1 MDKAK
6 VQQLKDDGFKILTL
20 KVIGGEMPGPTLAQK
35 AGPLGLNGKQIGEEI
50 KKATAEFKGI
60 KLHVMLIV
68 KDRKATI
75 ELIPGTGALIL
86 KALREPVRDRKK
98 VKNVLHNG
106 SISMEDVLQIARI
119 KKPLS
124 NSNSFAGTVKEILG
138 TCTSVGCKIE
148 GKLPKQVI
156 EDINSGLLN
165 LPVQ

>member
-1 MDKAK
+1 
-6 VQQLKDDGFKILTL
+6 
-20 KVIGGEMPGPTLAQK
+20 
-35 AGPLGLNGKQIGEEI
+35 
-50 KKATAEFKGI
+50 TAEFKGI

-165 LPVQ
+165 LPAQ